1 MENKDYEF
9 FITQIGKNFSI
20 YYAFIPFVV
29 LVLFGEKDKKFQKI
43 NLSFKD
49 SIKLVKYEKDWG
61 MISTL
66 FKCMF
71 LDTKNNKIFF
81 KFELLEKN
89 KNDIYNTV
97 NTINSEHKKSYLI
110 NNNDV
115 KNVNIKNEIN
125 SRRNKI
131 KKILLKNNTLAEKET
146 EEKQIKYKDSMYE
159 ISLLD
164 CTLRKITI
172 NSDTSEDKYYIIPK
186 KLLDSIFS
194 LKDEKKFSNINFEE
208 IPLISKYIGENIPS
222 ILSAKEF
229 DNISEEN
236 KMEEKAD
243 IVENESKKEL
253 PKVLPKIDTVE
264 NQIPNNQRI
273 FISSKVLNIQ
283 TDDIIEKEIE
293 ERKENKKKT
302 LRVEKRYSNKYVFP
316 KGIFFAR
323 SDKKRVSIA
332 NSNELRQNRFD
343 NIVRDIVKRRTM
355 KLKDYN

>member
-1 MENKDYEF
+1 
-9 FITQIGKNFSI
+9 
-20 YYAFIPFVV
+20 
-29 LVLFGEKDKKFQKI
+29 
-43 NLSFKD
+43 
-49 SIKLVKYEKDWG
+49 
-61 MISTL
+61 
-66 FKCMF
+66 
-71 LDTKNNKIFF
+71 
-81 KFELLEKN
+81 
-89 KNDIYNTV
+89 
-97 NTINSEHKKSYLI
+97 
-110 NNNDV
+110 
-115 KNVNIKNEIN
+115 
-125 SRRNKI
+125 
-131 KKILLKNNTLAEKET
+131 
-146 EEKQIKYKDSMYE
+146 MYE

-194 LKDEKKFSNINFEE
+194 LKDEKKFSIMNFKE

-236 KMEEKAD
+236 KMKEKAD

-253 PKVLPKIDTVE
+253 PKVLPKIDSVE
-264 NQIPNNQRI
+264 NQIPSDQRI
-273 FISSKVLNIQ
+273 FISSKILNIQ